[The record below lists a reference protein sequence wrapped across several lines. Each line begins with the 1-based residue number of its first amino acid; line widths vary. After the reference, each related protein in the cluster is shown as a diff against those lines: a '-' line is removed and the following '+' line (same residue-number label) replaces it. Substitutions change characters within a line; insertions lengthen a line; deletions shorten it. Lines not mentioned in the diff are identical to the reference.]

1 VTPFLLSFLYLAV
14 VLYLAVAFGFIGIYR
29 QLSRIA
35 DALEK
40 HNGKEPRP

>member
-1 VTPFLLSFLYLAV
+1 VTTFLLSC
-14 VLYLAVAFGFIGIYR
+14 LYLAVAFGFIGIYR

-40 HNGKEPRP
+40 HNEKEPRP